1 MLKPHAEWP
10 LRVKLFLNSER
21 IWAHSAEQST
31 RECRSERRREC
42 VRDGG
47 GDSVGGG
54 QMDVVGVSGRREP
67 LAHGGIADNN
77 LMRWGDR
84 LV

>member
-1 MLKPHAEWP
+1 
-10 LRVKLFLNSER
+10 
-21 IWAHSAEQST
+21 
-31 RECRSERRREC
+31 
-42 VRDGG
+42 
-47 GDSVGGG
+47 
-54 QMDVVGVSGRREP
+54 MDVVGVSGRREP